1 MFTPTIHPQTENGL
15 LEQANMAFNTRVS
28 LRGKIFSE
36 HNSIQKNLELLG
48 D

>member
-1 MFTPTIHPQTENGL
+1 MCTPTIRPQTENGL
-15 LEQANMAFNTRVS
+15 LEQANTVFNTHVS

-36 HNSIQKNLELLG
+36 HNSIRKNLELPG